1 MTPRNTTLLLML
13 TCLGAFLAVGCDA
26 NSGESR
32 IRSAPDPR
40 RDTDL
45 ARHLTAQGAKLLADG
60 KYEEAEAKLKAAVE
74 ADLFY
79 GPAHNNLGLA
89 HFHQQEFYD
98 AAWQLQQA
106 SDLMPTQA
114 EPRNNLG
121 LVFEAVG
128 KLRQAAEAY
137 QKALALEPEAIE
149 PLRHLARTRIRQ
161 DRYDPE
167 IRELLEKLVMKET
180 DPAWRTWAQEKL
192 RTGSFGSGDAGG

>member
-1 MTPRNTTLLLML
+1 MMMTG
-13 TCLGAFLAVGCDA
+13 LGACLLAGCDA
-26 NSGESR
+26 VTGDSG
-32 IRSAPDPR
+32 IRTAPDPR
-40 RDTDL
+40 RNTPL
-45 ARHLTAQGAKLLADG
+45 AKQLTAQGANLLG
-60 KYEEAEAKLKAAVE
+60 QEKYEEAEAKLKEAVE

-106 SDLMPTQA
+106 ADLMPTQA

-149 PLRHLARTRIRQ
+149 PLRHLARTLIRQ
-161 DRYDPE
+161 NRLDAETRQ
-167 IRELLEKLVMKET
+167 LLEKLVMKET
-180 DPAWRTWAQEKL
+180 DPAWRNWAESLLQ
-192 RTGSFGSGDAGG
+192 TGSFSPL